1 MSDHQEMDIRIGVS
15 LRSSFDGIDART
27 GGRWMVERATA
38 ARDARLDSLFVGDH
52 HATGSLYFQNTAVLG
67 RLLAAWNPDVA
78 GALFL
83 LPLWNPV
90 LVAEQ
95 IGTLAALT
103 EGRFVMQ
110 CGIGAGRAQ
119 FAAMGVDVKDRRRL
133 FEHHLAVVRALLAG
147 EEVDGVRIAPVPAE
161 PVDVWI
167 GATAPAAIERA
178 ARLGD
183 GWLAAPAL
191 TLEQAAGQ
199 IDSYRAACDGLGR
212 PVGAAVIRQDVH
224 VGASSSDARAATD
237 EIIARGYR
245 GFDPAALAV
254 GSIAEVTDR
263 FGRLAAMG
271 YDEVSVRHL
280 VDDQAQVLASL
291 ERLGEVRAQLDRAR
305 LTSRRARRPRPRRSS
320 AAYGP
325 PKGTRVRSSSVI
337 RRVLA
342 QHVEHEG
349 AAVYGH
355 DGHSRSTALTT
366 LSASTAGS
374 SLVSRPARA

>member
-1 MSDHQEMDIRIGVS
+1 
-15 LRSSFDGIDART
+15 
-27 GGRWMVERATA
+27 MVERATA
-38 ARDARLDSLFVGDH
+38 ARDAGLDSLFVGDH
-52 HATGSLYFQNTAVLG
+52 HATGSLYFQNTAMLG

-147 EEVDGVRIAPVPAE
+147 EEVDGVRVAPVPVE
-161 PVDVWI
+161 PVAVWI

-212 PVGAAVIRQDVH
+212 PVGSAVIRQDVH
-224 VGASSSDARAATD
+224 VGARSSDARVATD
-237 EIIARGYR
+237 GIIARGIGASIR
-245 GFDPAALAV
+245 RPPPLGASQRSPTALAV
-254 GSIAEVTDR
+254 WPPWGTTRSR
-263 FGRLAAMG
+263 FASSWTTKRRFWHRSNAWARYVPSSLPPP
-271 YDEVSVRHL
+271 
-280 VDDQAQVLASL
+280 QPVLRRRRRTAST
-291 ERLGEVRAQLDRAR
+291 GEPAWPGMA
-305 LTSRRARRPRPRRSS
+305 T
-320 AAYGP
+320 
-325 PKGTRVRSSSVI
+325 PKGEHRVVAVRLSV
-337 RRVLA
+337 
-342 QHVEHEG
+342 E
-349 AAVYGH
+349 AAA
-355 DGHSRSTALTT
+355 D
-366 LSASTAGS
+366 
-374 SLVSRPARA
+374 RPVHLLF